1 MMEVGSVGGVALTNT
16 EILYTLSYEAP
27 VVIAGVPSHNGDE
40 EAVVRMRQ
48 MPSGGAFSLYLDIP
62 NHGQGEGAICGGNA
76 HASEAFSWLIT
87 DSGSDVSGVQVGA
100 TTGGICAGGSLC
112 NADNGCAAGCD
123 HSTGFDWVDIEFN
136 PAINACE
143 LSNVGLPTFCAH
155 LAVLLTTDASSSG
168 RSSSR

>member
-1 MMEVGSVGGVALTNT
+1 MMEVGSVGGVALTST

-87 DSGSDVSGVQVGA
+87 DSGSEGKLCPCSPSTPASLRLAAAAAPPALRLVLPRPTSPVKHYHSDV
-100 TTGGICAGGSLC
+100 
-112 NADNGCAAGCD
+112 
-123 HSTGFDWVDIEFN
+123 
-136 PAINACE
+136 PRAI
-143 LSNVGLPTFCAH
+143 F
-155 LAVLLTTDASSSG
+155 
-168 RSSSR
+168 